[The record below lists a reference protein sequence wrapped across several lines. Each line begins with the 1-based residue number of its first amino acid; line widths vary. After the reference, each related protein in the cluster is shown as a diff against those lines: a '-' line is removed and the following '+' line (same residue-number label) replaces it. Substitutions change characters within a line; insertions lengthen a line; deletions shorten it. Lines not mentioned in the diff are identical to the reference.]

1 MNRQQR
7 RAAER
12 QQARQRA
19 QRRID
24 RPIPVPM
31 IVKMTTVLAPLEAI
45 IDQLE
50 RDGTVHVDERGTPIF
65 KTGPENEWFAMAP
78 ALLGVVDM
86 FEMWA
91 TRHGKAFDMSALT
104 RMANKL
110 QYGMPVMPADTAAVR
125 DMLPRMQRVACV
137 LSHDEAKTLILQTQ
151 IKGSMED
158 AKAC

>member
-19 QRRID
+19 QRRVE

-31 IVKMTTVLAPLEAI
+31 IVKMTTVLAPLESI
-45 IDQLE
+45 LKQLE
-50 RDGTVHVDERGTPIF
+50 LDGTVHVDDQGSPIF
-65 KTGPENEWFAMAP
+65 KVAHENRWFAMVP

-91 TRHGKAFDMSALT
+91 TRHSKQFDVSALS
-104 RMANKL
+104 RLAHKL
-110 QYGMPVMPADTAAVR
+110 EYGMPVMKADTDAVR
-125 DMLPRMQRVACV
+125 ALLPRMQRVACY
-137 LSHDEAKTLILQTQ
+137 LSHDEAKNLILQTQ
-151 IKGSMED
+151 IKEEME
-158 AKAC
+158 AVRS